1 MAQMNKPDVLFIDFI
16 QNIKVDG
23 NNIYEKMSE
32 LAVEIQSLAIDN
44 NIAIIDISQMS
55 NEWAKTYKIGDM
67 IPSKWGGELVASAD
81 VGLVIT
87 SHESIANHLNLYVAK
102 NKFGEKE
109 KCLELR
115 GNFYLNQFS
124 VIDVTSHKANFG
136 KTKSFKTV

>member
-1 MAQMNKPDVLFIDFI
+1 M
-16 QNIKVDG
+16 
-23 NNIYEKMSE
+23 
-32 LAVEIQSLAIDN
+32 
-44 NIAIIDISQMS
+44 
-55 NEWAKTYKIGDM
+55 
-67 IPSKWGGELVASAD
+67 ASAD

-124 VIDVTSHKANFG
+124 VIDVTSDKANFG
-136 KTKSFKTV
+136 KAKSFKTV